1 MYDFNSEI
9 LEILSS
15 KAFVRE
21 SEMLSKLLLEIDH
34 PIGR

>member
-1 MYDFNSEI
+1 VCDFNS
-9 LEILSS
+9 EILSS

-21 SEMLSKLLLEIDH
+21 SEMFSKLLLEIDH